1 MRTSVDLLRH
11 ALDIVLCTLVLR
23 ILMGW
28 LLAYPRLLNLIY
40 SALIFGF
47 FAAIVVWCKLPFA
60 ILLTI
65 PLLFLIG
72 IALFLSFLPELTR
85 IYQSASRG
93 NLFRPRTFQSE
104 EIVKEMAQALWDL
117 AKLRRG
123 ALFVFPRQFEVE
135 SLVSGGEDVE
145 VRLNRSMIL
154 SIFNTYAPR
163 HDGAVIVRQGKIVRV
178 GAVLPLA
185 TAEGAD
191 VELGTRHLAAIGL
204 TQRCDA
210 AVLVVS
216 EQRGVV
222 SYVHQGN
229 IQPLIANSVD
239 EMEDRLLGL
248 LGVKFQNENR
258 RRHRLIS
265 GAMWAVA
272 LVLAIIGSY
281 ATERYY
287 RSSLQ
292 DTKSVGATAS
302 VEFINVPS
310 NMYISNMP
318 TKPVNMDLRIPQKA
332 DIAGRN
338 LNIQLDLSRAVP
350 GVADFTLSDNM
361 VKNLPDGSVVDRFEP
376 AVIRVRLE
384 NPRTMDLAVQSP
396 SVRGLRPFLRVTEI
410 RLIPETV
417 KVVVRDSSW
426 KPGGILQ
433 VFPVDLLGINKAGN
447 YERQVK
453 LNLPPSIQLANGD
466 PNTSV
471 RVVIQVESK

>member
-1 MRTSVDLLRH
+1 MRQV
-11 ALDIVLCTLVLR
+11 LDIVLCTLVLR

-28 LLAYPRLLNLIY
+28 LLAFPRLLNLLY

-47 FAAIVVWCKLPFA
+47 FASVVIWLKLPFS
-60 ILLTI
+60 ILLAI
-65 PLLFLIG
+65 PLLLMMAV
-72 IALFLSFLPELTR
+72 ALLLSFLPELTR

-93 NLFRPRTFQSE
+93 NLFRPRVFQSE
-104 EIVKEMAQALWDL
+104 ETVRELAAALWDL

-154 SIFNTYAPR
+154 SIFNTYSPR
-163 HDGAVIVRQGKIVRV
+163 HDGAAIVRQGKIVRV

-216 EQRGVV
+216 EERGVI
-222 SYVHQGN
+222 SYVRQGN

-239 EMEDRLLGL
+239 GLRDRLLEL
-248 LGVKFQNENR
+248 LEVKFQNDHR
-258 RRHRLIS
+258 RRYRLVS
-265 GAMWAVA
+265 GAIWSAA
-272 LVLAIIGSY
+272 LLLAIAGSY
-281 ATERYY
+281 TTERYY
-287 RSSLQ
+287 RNSLQ

-302 VEFINVPS
+302 IEFINVPPD
-310 NMYISNMP
+310 MYISNMP
-318 TKPVNMDLRIPQKA
+318 AKPINLDLRIPQKA
-332 DIAGRN
+332 GIAGRN
-338 LNIQLDLSRAVP
+338 LSVQLDLSKGAA
-350 GVADFTLSDNM
+350 GSMDFTLNDNM
-361 VKNLPDGSVVDRFEP
+361 VKNLPDGSTVDRFDP

-384 NPRTMDLAVQSP
+384 HQRTMDLAIQVP
-396 SVRGLRPFLRVTEI
+396 AIRGLRPQLRVAEA
-410 RLIPETV
+410 RLVPETAR
-417 KVVVRDSSW
+417 VVIRDASW
-426 KPGGILQ
+426 KTGGLLQ
-433 VFPVDLLGINKAGN
+433 VFPIDLSGVDQAGN

-453 LNLPPSIQLANGD
+453 LNLPSSIQLLNGD

-471 RVVIQVESK
+471 QIIIRVESK

>member
-1 MRTSVDLLRH
+1 MRTSIDLLRH
-11 ALDIVLCTLVLR
+11 ILDIALCTLVLR

-28 LLAYPRLLNLIY
+28 LLAYPRLLNLLY
-40 SALIFGF
+40 SALIFAF
-47 FAAIVVWCKLPFA
+47 FAVIVVWLKLPFS

-65 PLLFLIG
+65 PLLLLIAV
-72 IALFLSFLPELTR
+72 ALFLSFLPELTR

-93 NLFRPRTFQSE
+93 NLFRPRAFQSE
-104 EIVKEMAQALWDL
+104 EIVKEMAAALWDL
-117 AKLRRG
+117 ARLRRG
-123 ALFVFPRQFEVE
+123 ALFVFPQQFEVE

-145 VRLNRSMIL
+145 VRLNSSMIM
-154 SIFNTYAPR
+154 SIFNTHSPR
-163 HDGAVIVRQGKIVRV
+163 HDGAAIVRHGKIVRV

-222 SYVHQGN
+222 SYVHQGD
-229 IQPLIANSVD
+229 IQPLIANSAE
-239 EMEDRLLGL
+239 EMEDRLLEL
-248 LGVKFQNENR
+248 LGVKFQEENR

-265 GAMWAVA
+265 GAMWTVA
-272 LVLAIIGSY
+272 LLLAIIGSY

-287 RSSLQ
+287 RNSLQ
-292 DTKSVGATAS
+292 DTKSVGATANI
-302 VEFINVPS
+302 EFINVPS

-318 TKPVNMDLRIPQKA
+318 TKPVSLDLRIPQKS

-338 LNIQLDLSRAVP
+338 LSIQLDLSRVTP
-350 GVADFTLSDNM
+350 GVVDFTLNGNM
-361 VKNLPDGSVVDRFEP
+361 VKNLPDGSVVYRFDP
-376 AVIRVRLE
+376 SVVRVKLE
-384 NPRTMDLAVQSP
+384 NPRTMDLAVQP
-396 SVRGLRPFLRVTEI
+396 PPIRGLKPYLRVTEI

-417 KVVVRDSSW
+417 KVVVRDSTW

-433 VFPVDLLGINKAGN
+433 SFPIDISGITKEGS
-447 YERQVK
+447 YERQIK
-453 LNLPPSIQLANGD
+453 LNLSPSVQLSSGD

-471 RVVIQVESK
+471 RVVIQVGSK

>member
-11 ALDIVLCTLVLR
+11 ILDIVLCTLVLR

-40 SALIFGF
+40 SALIFAF
-47 FAAIVVWCKLPFA
+47 FAVIVVWLKLPFS

-65 PLLFLIG
+65 PLLLLIAV
-72 IALFLSFLPELTR
+72 ALFLSFLPELTR

-104 EIVKEMAQALWDL
+104 EIVKEMAAALWDL

-145 VRLNRSMIL
+145 VRLNRSMIM
-154 SIFNTYAPR
+154 SIFSTHSPR
-163 HDGAVIVRQGKIVRV
+163 HDGAAIVRQGKIVRV

-210 AVLVVS
+210 TVLVVS

-229 IQPLIANSVD
+229 IQPLIANSVE
-239 EMEDRLLGL
+239 EMEDRLLEL
-248 LGVKFQNENR
+248 LGVKFQDENR

-265 GAMWAVA
+265 GAMWTAA
-272 LVLAIIGSY
+272 LLLAIIGSY

-302 VEFINVPS
+302 IEFINVPS
-310 NMYISNMP
+310 DMYISNMP
-318 TKPVNMDLRIPQKA
+318 TRPVNLDLRIPQKS

-338 LNIQLDLSRAVP
+338 LSIQLDLSRVAP
-350 GVADFTLSDNM
+350 GMVDFTLNDNM
-361 VKNLPDGSVVDRFEP
+361 VKNLPDGSIVDRFDP
-376 AVIRVRLE
+376 SVVRVKLE
-384 NPRTMDLAVQSP
+384 NPRAMDLAVQSP
-396 SVRGLRPFLRVTEI
+396 SIRGLKPYLRVTEI

-433 VFPVDLLGINKAGN
+433 SFPIDASGIIKAGN
-447 YERQVK
+447 YERQIK
-453 LNLPPSIQLANGD
+453 LNLPPSVQLANGD

-471 RVVIQVESK
+471 RVVIQIEPK